1 MLLNLIKLGQIEYPA
16 ALDLQLQLLKLRQLD
31 KIEDTLLLLE
41 HPPVITVG
49 TAGKD
54 GNILADE
61 EILNSMGVTVHHI
74 SRGGDVT
81 YHGPGQLVGYPIL
94 NLKQQDKDVKIFFR
108 RLEDTFIELLKQEYG
123 IDAGRDP
130 KYPGVWVGNEK
141 ITALGCA
148 VKRWVTMHGF
158 AFNINTNLEHF
169 RWINPCGIL
178 DKGVTSLQKILGQAQ
193 NMEQIT
199 ELTAEYFTRQYGYTS
214 RYVEKDT
221 FLREVEQLTQMLE
234 SSEEEQK

>member
-1 MLLNLIKLGQIEYPA
+1 MLLNLVKLGQIEYPA
-16 ALDLQLQLLKLRQLD
+16 ALDLQNRLLKLRQLD
-31 KIEDTLLLLE
+31 LIEDTLLLLE

-54 GNILADE
+54 INILANEDF
-61 EILNSMGVTVHHI
+61 LKSMGVSVHHI

-108 RLEDTFIELLKQEYG
+108 KLENTFIELLKYEYG

-148 VKRWVTMHGF
+148 VKRWITMHGF

-169 RWINPCGIL
+169 QWINPCGIL

-193 NMEQIT
+193 DVDVIT
-199 ELTAEYFTRQYGYTS
+199 NKTAEYFIQQYGYES
-214 RYVEKDT
+214 NNVERSAFLDQVEK
-221 FLREVEQLTQMLE
+221 LTQELE
-234 SSEEEQK
+234 GSEEEQR